1 MSPGTPVFPK
11 AAPRVSMRED
21 GRDIRTV
28 QDLLG
33 HRDVTTPQMYTHV
46 LNRGPYRLRRPGP
59 ARRAGISSVPGQT

>member
-1 MSPGTPVFPK
+1 
-11 AAPRVSMRED
+11 MRED